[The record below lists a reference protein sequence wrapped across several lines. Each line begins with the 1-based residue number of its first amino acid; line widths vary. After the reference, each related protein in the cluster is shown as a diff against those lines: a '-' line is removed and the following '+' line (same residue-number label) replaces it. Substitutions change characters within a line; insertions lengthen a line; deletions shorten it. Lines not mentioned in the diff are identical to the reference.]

1 MGKIRKQLYLDPEQ
15 DAKLRDL
22 AGRWGCSEA
31 GVIRIALDRLADA
44 DLELEELDEVLTDEE
59 VEALEREL
67 DEWARGHPEP
77 LGLSEAVF
85 QDREGR

>member
-1 MGKIRKQLYLDPEQ
+1 MAKVRKQLYLDSEQ

-31 GVIRIALDRLADA
+31 GVLRIALDRLNG
-44 DLELEELDEVLTDEE
+44 DLELEEVDEVLTDEE

-67 DEWARGHPEP
+67 DEWARQHPEP
-77 LGLSEAVF
+77 LGLSDAVF